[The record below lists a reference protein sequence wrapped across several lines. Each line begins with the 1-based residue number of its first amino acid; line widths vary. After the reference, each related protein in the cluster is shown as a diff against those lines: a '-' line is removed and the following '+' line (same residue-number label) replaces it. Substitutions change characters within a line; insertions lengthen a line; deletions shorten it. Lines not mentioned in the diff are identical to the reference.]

1 MQLKKLSLINFKN
14 VAQAD
19 LEPGPGINCF
29 VGNNGAGKTNAID
42 AVYYLSI
49 GKSSLPMTDA
59 QCMLHGEDFFVL
71 DGRYR
76 TDDDRAEQVVC
87 TYSRKGGKTLK
98 RNGKEY
104 ERLADHV
111 GGGAAPL
118 PERIHFAVRPRLS
131 DGRHAL

>member
-59 QCMLHGEDFFVL
+59 Q
-71 DGRYR
+71 
-76 TDDDRAEQVVC
+76 
-87 TYSRKGGKTLK
+87 
-98 RNGKEY
+98 
-104 ERLADHV
+104 
-111 GGGAAPL
+111 
-118 PERIHFAVRPRLS
+118 
-131 DGRHAL
+131 